1 MHTSSGLCIGA
12 EGSQQ
17 ANRVRRRSDALPAE
31 VGSSFP
37 DGPLYV
43 RLPSPRLLKRAKH
56 FPNEI
61 TADLGR

>member
-1 MHTSSGLCIGA
+1 MHTSWGLCMEA

-17 ANRVRRRSDALPAE
+17 ANRVWRRSGALPAE
-31 VGSSFP
+31 VGSRFP

-43 RLPSPRLLKRAKH
+43 WLPSPRLLKRAKH